1 MLFYVCRVHAFKFN
15 NFENDTMKVSV
26 NKVKIDRFVNYEMR
40 YYSTGFESKICLR
53 TQNVTGTFEKQ
64 APVDGP
70 D

>member
-1 MLFYVCRVHAFKFN
+1 
-15 NFENDTMKVSV
+15 MKVSV

-40 YYSTGFESKICLR
+40 NSSTGFEFKICLR
-53 TQNVTGTFEKQ
+53 TQKVTWTFEKQ